1 MRGAV
6 YVAIRHRTLT
16 GMILISSLVSVLV
29 PLAPATT
36 PVDAKEV
43 RKQYVECHSKKD
55 DAGLL
60 ALWKANPGAVL
71 PTIDSDLE
79 GSLKLREKSAAPDAK
94 AIADLHARA
103 LWAAQIAFEASGDPL
118 ILDYASAFVGWN
130 DAQRKQF
137 RAGQAAFRA
146 AMNALKPGDAKTTL
160 ASGQQCLDL
169 AAPLGDWWGTAMGYD
184 AIAAG
189 HKALGDYEKALEAAS
204 RARAIYHSLALEA
217 DEYQAATQMS
227 DLCMR
232 LKRAAR
238 GKAACGIAL
247 ALARKLGDADG
258 EKSLLAQQSALEA
271 LEKPKGAAK

>member
-1 MRGAV
+1 MDRAV
-6 YVAIRHRTLT
+6 YGDIGHRTLT
-16 GMILISSLVSVLV
+16 RMILITTLLA
-29 PLAPATT
+29 LAPST
-36 PVDAKEV
+36 PAIDAKEV

-55 DAGLL
+55 GAALL
-60 ALWKANPGAVL
+60 ALWKEHPGAVL

-103 LWAAQIAFEASGDPL
+103 LWAAQIAFEASNDPM

-130 DAQRKQF
+130 EEQRKHF
-137 RAGQAAFRA
+137 REGQTAFRT
-146 AMNALKPGDAKTTL
+146 AMNSMKAGDGKGALE
-160 ASGQQCLDL
+160 SGKQCLER
-169 AAPLGDWWGTAMGYD
+169 ASHLGDWWGMAMAFD

-189 HKALGDYEKALEAAS
+189 HKALGDEDRALEAAS
-204 RARAIYHSLALEA
+204 RARAIYHSLGLEG
-217 DEYQAATQMS
+217 DEYQAATQMA
-227 DLCMR
+227 DLCVR

-247 ALARKLGDADG
+247 ALAKKLGDAEG

-271 LEKPKGAAK
+271 LEKPAGPAK